1 MAATKRLRLLQP
13 EGQMPRVILTF
24 LVLFLASCTDGFT
37 TFPVTEEAQAQVDEN
52 VTVIRLDETNIANFA
67 VAARG
72 PQRTSLRAST
82 SWDYRVG
89 TGDILDVIVFDHPEL
104 TLPAGPLGAS
114 SSAGFS
120 IQADGRFFYPFI
132 GQVEARGRSV
142 QDIRGEIAER
152 LAEYIPEPQVEVRVA
167 QFNSQGVNVTGEVN
181 GPNRQQLDTVG
192 LTLLEAISA
201 AGGVNEFA
209 DLSRISLQR
218 GGDVYRVD
226 LKAFTENGFKENN
239 PVLRNGDIVSVPRR
253 ITAEVY
259 VLGEIAEPGIV
270 DVSQEQVNLTQ
281 ALSRQGGTNGPRADA
296 RGVFVF
302 RIIDGRMTVFQLDTV
317 TPVGLLLGTRFLLQ
331 AGDVVYV
338 TRSPLQRW
346 NDTISRLLPTV
357 QAARATQSL
366 DG

>member
-1 MAATKRLRLLQP
+1 
-13 EGQMPRVILTF
+13 MPRLILVMFVF
-24 LVLFLASCTDGFT
+24 LLASCSDGFT
-37 TFPVTEEAQAQVDEN
+37 TFPVTEDAQANVDEN
-52 VTVIRLDETNIANFA
+52 VTVIRLDDSNIANFA

-72 PQRTSLRAST
+72 PQRASLRAST
-82 SWDYRVG
+82 SWDYRIG
-89 TGDILDVIVFDHPEL
+89 TGDLLDIVVFDHPEL
-104 TLPAGPLGAS
+104 TLPAGPIADDTTT
-114 SSAGFS
+114 GFS
-120 IQADGRFFYPFI
+120 VQADGRFFYPFI

-142 QDIRGEIAER
+142 QDVRSEIAER
-152 LAEYIPEPQVEVRVA
+152 LAEFIPEPQVQVRVA

-181 GPNRQQLDTVG
+181 APNRQQLDTVG
-192 LTLLEAISA
+192 LTLLEAVSA
-201 AGGVNEFA
+201 AGGPNSNA
-209 DLSRISLQR
+209 DLSRVTLQR
-218 GGDVYRVD
+218 AGDVYRVD
-226 LKAFTENGFKENN
+226 LNAFTENGFKENN
-239 PVLRNGDIVSVPRR
+239 PLLRNGDIVNVPRR

-259 VLGEIAEPGIV
+259 VLGEIARPGIV
-270 DVSQEQVNLTQ
+270 DVSIEQVNLTQ

-302 RIIDGRMTVFQLDTV
+302 RIIDGRMTVFQLDTA

-357 QAARATQSL
+357 QAAQATQAL

>member
-1 MAATKRLRLLQP
+1 ML
-13 EGQMPRVILTF
+13 RVILAL
-24 LVLFLASCTDGFT
+24 LVCFLASCTDGFT
-37 TFPVTEEAQAQVDEN
+37 TFPVTEEAQASVDES

-72 PQRTSLRAST
+72 PQRASLRAST
-82 SWDYRVG
+82 SWDYRIG
-89 TGDILDVIVFDHPEL
+89 TGDLLDIVVFDHPEL
-104 TLPAGPLGAS
+104 TLPAGPLGEQQAT
-114 SSAGFS
+114 GFS
-120 IQADGRFFYPFI
+120 VQADGQFFFPFI

-142 QDIRGEIAER
+142 QDVRSEIAER
-152 LAEYIPEPQVEVRVA
+152 LAEYIPEPQVQVSVV
-167 QFNSQGVNVTGEVN
+167 QFNSQGVNVTGEVKQ
-181 GPNRQQLDTVG
+181 PNRQQLDTVG
-192 LTLLEAISA
+192 LTLLEAVSA
-201 AGGVNEFA
+201 AGGPNELA
-209 DLSRISLQR
+209 DLTHVTLQR
-218 GGDVYRVD
+218 GGEVYRID

-239 PVLRNGDIVSVPRR
+239 PLLRNGDIVNVPRR
-253 ITAEVY
+253 VTAEVY
-259 VLGEIAEPGIV
+259 ILGEIARPGIV
-270 DVSQEQVNLTQ
+270 DVSLEQVNLTQ

-302 RIIDGRMTVFQLDTV
+302 RIIDGRMTVFQLDTA

-357 QAARATQSL
+357 QAAQATQAL